1 MHSAEL
7 SAAILRVGN
16 PLEIV
21 RVVMQTRFRRIISH
35 VNSTPAVGRS

>member
-1 MHSAEL
+1 MLSPER
-7 SAAILRVGN
+7 SAAIPREGN

-35 VNSTPAVGRS
+35 VNSTAVGRS